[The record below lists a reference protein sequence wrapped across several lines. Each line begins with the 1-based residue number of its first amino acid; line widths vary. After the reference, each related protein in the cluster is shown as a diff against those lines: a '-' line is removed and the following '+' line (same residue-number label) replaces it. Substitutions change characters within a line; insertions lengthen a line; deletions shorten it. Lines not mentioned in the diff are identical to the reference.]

1 MSAYSQKGPKLP
13 TNGILEPKVEG
24 QISELVTAGYGR
36 PKVARL
42 TSSRDFRRVTRLG
55 KTVRSSSL
63 RISCLMT
70 EGAEGGDVHRGS
82 LRIGLVVSKKVGGA
96 VVRNRLRRRL
106 REIFR
111 KLHPQGISHHW
122 MVVIAQ
128 SGADS
133 TAFPELER
141 ECLFLVRKLF

>member
-1 MSAYSQKGPKLP
+1 MES
-13 TNGILEPKVEG
+13 
-24 QISELVTAGYGR
+24 QISELVTARSGR
-36 PKVARL
+36 PKVVQL
-42 TSSRDFRRVTRLG
+42 TSSKDFRSVTRLG
-55 KTVRSSSL
+55 RTIRSSSL
-63 RISCLMT
+63 RISCLTT
-70 EGAEGGDVHRGS
+70 EGDGGMDVYRSS

-111 KLHPQGISHHW
+111 KLPLQGSFCHW

-128 SGADS
+128 SGAGT